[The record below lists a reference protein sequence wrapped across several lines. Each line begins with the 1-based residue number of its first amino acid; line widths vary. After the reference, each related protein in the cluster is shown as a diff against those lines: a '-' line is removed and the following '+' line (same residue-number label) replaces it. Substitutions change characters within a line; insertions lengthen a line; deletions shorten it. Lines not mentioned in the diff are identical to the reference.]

1 MNPLRGNLAI
11 RVQSKPFDASLCP
24 TLRSLAGA
32 IIHCAAPFVG
42 AVGPRRL
49 TTDTAPLFEYQP
61 LNSSAEIVPIQGGG
75 VRSRR
80 DGALTTRES
89 PPSSSTAPI

>member
-1 MNPLRGNLAI
+1 MNPIRGNLAI
-11 RVQSKPFDASLCP
+11 RVQNNPFDASLRP
-24 TLRSLAGA
+24 TLRFLSGA

-49 TTDTAPLFEYQP
+49 TTSAAPLFEYQP
-61 LNSSAEIVPIQGGG
+61 LNSSAEIVPIQRGST
-75 VRSRR
+75 RSRR
-80 DGALTTRES
+80 DGTPTTRES